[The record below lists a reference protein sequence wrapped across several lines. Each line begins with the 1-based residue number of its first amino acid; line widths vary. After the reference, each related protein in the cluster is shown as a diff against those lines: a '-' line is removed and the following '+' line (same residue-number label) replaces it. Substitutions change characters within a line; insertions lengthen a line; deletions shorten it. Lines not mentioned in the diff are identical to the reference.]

1 MQTSPSAPSGTASPE
16 PGRSSLICWPGSTV
30 PTLPMRRAA
39 GGFMVDVQVA
49 SDRP

>member
-1 MQTSPSAPSGTASPE
+1 MQTSPSAPAGAASAV
-16 PGRSSLICWPGSTV
+16 PGRSSLTRWPGSTV
-30 PTLPMRRAA
+30 PTLPMRRAP